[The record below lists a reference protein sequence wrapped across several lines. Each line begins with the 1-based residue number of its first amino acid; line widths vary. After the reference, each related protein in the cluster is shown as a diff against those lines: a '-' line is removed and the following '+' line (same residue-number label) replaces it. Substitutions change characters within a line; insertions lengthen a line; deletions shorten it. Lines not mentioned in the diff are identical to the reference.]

1 MKPSSCLIAWALVVF
16 CCTPAATDETIV
28 EVLTVR
34 NRPAADLV
42 NVLQP
47 FAGRDGVVTV
57 SGDKLVVRATP
68 AALAQMKQVLLDLDV
83 APRALWITVEQGIE
97 RSSSSRSAGVTGVV
111 KPGSRSKTVVT
122 GAFGG
127 GSADETGSDV
137 QRLQVL
143 EGSRA
148 FIRVGTAVPVPQAVI
163 VPTEDG
169 GAAIVAGT
177 TYQNA
182 DTGFWVVPRLAG
194 DTVTLEISTRR
205 DTPAAGGAVDI
216 QHVDT
221 TVSGRLGEWLSIGG
235 IGRSESSRRRRI
247 LGGSSQESNEDR
259 TVMLKVEEAR

>member
-1 MKPSSCLIAWALVVF
+1 LIAWALVVF
-16 CCTPAATDETIV
+16 CCTLAATDETIV

-47 FAGRDGVVTV
+47 FAGRDGVVAV

-68 AALAQMKQVLLDLDV
+68 AALAQIKQVLRDLDV

-97 RSSSSRSAGVTGVV
+97 RSSSSRSAEVTGVV
-111 KPGSRSKTVVT
+111 KPGSRSKTVAT

-127 GSADETGSDV
+127 GSADEKGSDV

-169 GAAIVAGT
+169 TAIVPGT
-177 TYQNA
+177 AYQNA
-182 DTGFWVVPRLAG
+182 DTGFWVVPRVAG
-194 DTVTLEISTRR
+194 DVVTLEISTRR
-205 DTPAAGGAVDI
+205 DTPAAGGTIEI

-235 IGRSESSRRRRI
+235 IGRSESSRSRGI
-247 LGGSSQESNEDR
+247 LGGSSQESTEDR
-259 TVMLKVEEAR
+259 TVTLKVEEAR